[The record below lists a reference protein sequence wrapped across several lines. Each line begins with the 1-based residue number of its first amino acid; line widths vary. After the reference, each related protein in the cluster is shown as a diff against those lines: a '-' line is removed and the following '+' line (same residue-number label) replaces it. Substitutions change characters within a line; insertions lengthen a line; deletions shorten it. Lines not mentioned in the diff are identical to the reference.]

1 MSLVILFMAIMGV
14 TVDLK
19 PDGSVLLNRYEK
31 NQQIFIPFD
40 SWIQLVAVKDT
51 IQERLDSKKEDK
63 WFIGHSL
70 FVTTSLFNEDI
81 YLNIRVW
88 WNDQPTKQ
96 GVTLYIP
103 EWYHL
108 YSFLHFDDETN
119 LGVDIFKDLL
129 TEAVGTFINKNCEG
143 CQQDL
148 PSQKDHACLMD
159 ASSTAKGCVDDLF
172 HSLNA
177 FEFITRLAKHAE
189 AKKILL
195 KRPFMTFCL
204 VKNLKEEE
212 LKVSTLSKFEV

>member
-1 MSLVILFMAIMGV
+1 M
-14 TVDLK
+14 
-19 PDGSVLLNRYEK
+19 
-31 NQQIFIPFD
+31 
-40 SWIQLVAVKDT
+40 
-51 IQERLDSKKEDK
+51 
-63 WFIGHSL
+63 
-70 FVTTSLFNEDI
+70 
-81 YLNIRVW
+81 W

-129 TEAVGTFINKNCEG
+129 AEAVGTFINKNCEG

-172 HSLNA
+172 DSLNA
-177 FEFITRLAKHAE
+177 FEFITRLAKDAE

-212 LKVSTLSKFEV
+212 LKLSTLSKFDV

>member
-1 MSLVILFMAIMGV
+1 MRFCDHTLDHRFVSIE
-14 TVDLK
+14 DH
-19 PDGSVLLNRYEK
+19 P
-31 NQQIFIPFD
+31 
-40 SWIQLVAVKDT
+40 
-51 IQERLDSKKEDK
+51 RLC
-63 WFIGHSL
+63 
-70 FVTTSLFNEDI
+70 
-81 YLNIRVW
+81 
-88 WNDQPTKQ
+88 
-96 GVTLYIP
+96 
-103 EWYHL
+103 
-108 YSFLHFDDETN
+108 YSTAKFDDETN

-177 FEFITRLAKHAE
+177 FEFITCLAKHAE

-212 LKVSTLSKFEV
+212 LKLSTLSKFEV